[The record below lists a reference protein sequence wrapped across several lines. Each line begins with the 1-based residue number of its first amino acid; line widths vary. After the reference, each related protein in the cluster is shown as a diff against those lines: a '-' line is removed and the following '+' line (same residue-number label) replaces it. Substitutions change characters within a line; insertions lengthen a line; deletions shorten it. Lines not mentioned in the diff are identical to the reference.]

1 MLDGSGQGQ
10 RELEQ
15 IHSINEGYGIN
26 EGYLVAPLVLQTGTP
41 LRGFSKVRVTVVS
54 AKSE

>member
-10 RELEQ
+10 RELQQ